1 MAKERV
7 QVQGIGGA
15 VPGISPTIQ
24 RGGQYSVQVQQA
36 GRNKLMDLA
45 DALGQVNP
53 ILQQYG
59 KLQQVQ
65 EQIGVDEAEL
75 IEDQNIIKEAQRAHK
90 RGGSGGFSPFANA
103 NRERAKRDHLIK
115 RYVDAK
121 MLPNLQAKVPQLLN
135 PSKYKNESEFLETVQ
150 GEIDTEWGNLSAEV
164 GSDFANSVAA
174 KAVWNSVASPF
185 KNSLRLKY
193 QQAEDEFLSQSN
205 VDAAGL
211 VLGDL
216 HKQKEEVTQDELSAV
231 ATNMDNRLAE
241 DVPGLTPAERT
252 SRIVSAYQTQA
263 ESLYAEGKYRD
274 ADKLLDNLK
283 GLKVNGVRIFD
294 TGSSL
299 EALNR
304 TRAKIN
310 TQIKQLDQQDDSDV
324 ADDIYDLYTSAAS
337 AVASGLTSDE
347 NIDNLQRDVVI
358 DYLTNAGYDAQF
370 AQEKAQE
377 LLASKD
383 FGQLETL
390 GLGYREKDT
399 TKQAWNSLT
408 GKITNFSTS
417 LATKTAAVLSKSNL
431 ADVDANVKTLLDQDP
446 KADVSAFL
454 RTGAG
459 VSNVPITDPRAR
471 ASALTQ
477 QQQSRASFWYE
488 DTEPFK
494 TANNSFEQGL
504 DAVVDVELYS
514 EEKDPNKRQNFRT
527 EGRNLF
533 QDKYLE
539 EVRDVQKRLSTLP
552 EPQRSEEMRKSVQT
566 IQNDV
571 EESWRDYKLL
581 ERNYN
586 KRFKPVI
593 EEAPEQ
599 LDVPELLDVADDNLE
614 SVLNSWDTAV
624 IEFSK
629 GLTSPKSMGLQI
641 IKAKAAI
648 SAPSVDDL
656 KYDSASRSKGF
667 DAVNYIEGKLNTAA
681 FKGNDNL
688 RKARQTL
695 RQIYGYKTPEELIAD
710 DVEEID
716 FRVTPVYESE
726 EQLLIDARAAFKQ
739 IPLYQEAITEMTL
752 DDVPQYKLLNQKFG
766 ISTSDQL
773 KVFVDEQR
781 RLLGTIK

>member
-59 KLQQVQ
+59 KLQKVQ
-65 EQIGVDEAEL
+65 EQIGVEEAEL

-90 RGGSGGFSPFANA
+90 RGGSGGFSPFAAA

-135 PSKYKNESEFLETVQ
+135 PSKYKNEAEFLETVQ
-150 GEIDTEWGNLSAEV
+150 TEIDTEWGNLSTEV

-185 KNSLRLKY
+185 KNKLRLQY
-193 QQAEDEFLSQSN
+193 QQAEDAFLAQSN

-231 ATNMDNRLAE
+231 ATNMDDRLAE

-283 GLKVNGVRIFD
+283 GLEVNGVRIFD

-347 NIDNLQRDVVI
+347 NIDNLQRDVVT

-431 ADVDANVKTLLDQDP
+431 ADVDANVKELLDQDP

-454 RTGAG
+454 KTGAG

-494 TANNSFEQGL
+494 TANDSFEQGL

-514 EEKDPNKRQNFRT
+514 LAPPSERQNFRT
-527 EGRNLF
+527 EDRNLF

-539 EVRDVQKRLSTLP
+539 EVRAVQKRLSTLP

-571 EESWRDYKLL
+571 EESWRDFKLV

-586 KRFKPVI
+586 ERFEPVI

-599 LDVPELLDVADDNLE
+599 LDVPELLDVADDKLE
-614 SVLNSWDTAV
+614 STLDSWYDASIELFKGVVTPSAGFEQAV
-624 IEFSK
+624 
-629 GLTSPKSMGLQI
+629 
-641 IKAKAAI
+641 KAKRAI

-656 KYDSASRSKGF
+656 KYDTASRNKAFSTIEFIDNKLGTKEFKDNSKLQ
-667 DAVNYIEGKLNTAA
+667 ESREL
-681 FKGNDNL
+681 L
-688 RKARQTL
+688 RKV
-695 RQIYGYKTPEELIAD
+695 YGYKTPEELTTD
-710 DVEEID
+710 DIEEID
-716 FRVTPVYESE
+716 FRITPVYESE
-726 EQLLIDARAAFKQ
+726 EQLLIDATAAFKQ
-739 IPLYQEAITEMTL
+739 IPLYQEAKTEVTL

-781 RLLGTIK
+781 RLLGKIK

>member
-53 ILQQYG
+53 LLQQYG
-59 KLQQVQ
+59 KLQKVQ
-65 EQIGVDEAEL
+65 EQIGIDEAEL

-90 RGGSGGFSPFANA
+90 RGGSGGFSPFAAA

-135 PSKYKNESEFLETVQ
+135 PSNYKNEAEFLDTVQ
-150 GEIDTEWGNLSAEV
+150 TEIDTEWSNLTTEV

-174 KAVWNSVASPF
+174 KAVWNSVANPF
-185 KNSLRLKY
+185 KNKLRLQY
-193 QQAEDEFLSQSN
+193 QQAEDDFLAQSN

-216 HKQKEEVTQDELSAV
+216 HKQKEEVSQEELAAV

-252 SRIVSAYQTQA
+252 ARIVSAYQTQA

-283 GLKVNGVRIFD
+283 GLEVNGVRIFD

-304 TRAKIN
+304 TRAKVN
-310 TQIKQLDQQDDSDV
+310 TQIKQLDQQDDSEV
-324 ADDIYDLYTSAAS
+324 ADDIYYLYNSAAA
-337 AVASGLTSDE
+337 AVASGLTGDE
-347 NIDNLQRDVVI
+347 NVDNFQKDSVI
-358 DYLTNAGYDAQF
+358 DYLLDAGYDEQF
-370 AQEKAQE
+370 ANDKAQE
-377 LLASKD
+377 LLETKD
-383 FGQLETL
+383 FGQLEAL
-390 GLGYREKDT
+390 GLKYREKDI
-399 TKQAWNSLT
+399 TKEAWRSLT
-408 GKITNFSTS
+408 GRITNFSTS

-431 ADVDANVKTLLDQDP
+431 AEVDANVKALLDQDP

-494 TANNSFEQGL
+494 TANDSFEQGL

-514 EEKDPNKRQNFRT
+514 EASANERQNFRT

-539 EVRDVQKRLSTLP
+539 EVRAVQKRLSTLP

-571 EESWRDYKLL
+571 EESWRDFKLL

-586 KRFKPVI
+586 ARFKPVI
-593 EEAPEQ
+593 EEEPEQ
-599 LDVPELLDVADDNLE
+599 IDIPELLDVADDKLE
-614 SVLNSWDTAV
+614 SVLDSWYDASVEMFKGIAAPSALFEQAV
-624 IEFSK
+624 
-629 GLTSPKSMGLQI
+629 
-641 IKAKAAI
+641 KAKRAI

-656 KYDSASRSKGF
+656 KYDTASRNRAFST
-667 DAVNYIEGKLNTAA
+667 IEFIDNKLGTKE
-681 FKGNDNL
+681 FKDNAKLQDSRELL
-688 RKARQTL
+688 RKV
-695 RQIYGYKTPEELIAD
+695 YGYKTPEELTVD

-716 FRVTPVYESE
+716 FRTTPVYESG
-726 EQLLIDARAAFKQ
+726 EQLLIDTKAAIKQ
-739 IPLYQEAITEMTL
+739 IPLYQKAKTEMTL
-752 DDVPQYKLLNQKFG
+752 DDVPQYKLLNEKFG
-766 ISTSDQL
+766 INTMEQL
-773 KVFVDEQR
+773 KVFFEEQK
-781 RLLGTIK
+781 RLLGNIK

>member
-1 MAKERV
+1 MAERV

-59 KLQQVQ
+59 QLQKVQ
-65 EQIGVDEAEL
+65 EQVGIEEAEL

-90 RGGSGGFSPFANA
+90 RGGSGGFSPFAAA

-135 PSKYKNESEFLETVQ
+135 PSNYKNEAEFLDTVQ
-150 GEIDTEWGNLSAEV
+150 TEIDTEWGNLATEV

-174 KAVWNSVASPF
+174 KAVWNSVANPF
-185 KNSLRLKY
+185 KNKLRLQY
-193 QQAEDEFLSQSN
+193 QQAEDDFLAQSN

-216 HKQKEEVTQDELSAV
+216 HKQKEEVSQEELAAV

-252 SRIVSAYQTQA
+252 ARIVSAYQTQA

-283 GLKVNGVRIFD
+283 GLEVNGVRIFD

-304 TRAKIN
+304 TRAKVN
-310 TQIKQLDQQDDSDV
+310 TQIKQLDQQDDSEV
-324 ADDIYDLYTSAAS
+324 ADDIYYLYNSAAA
-337 AVASGLTSDE
+337 AVASGLTGDE
-347 NIDNLQRDVVI
+347 NVDNFQKDSVI
-358 DYLTNAGYDAQF
+358 DYLLDAGYDEQF
-370 AQEKAQE
+370 ANDKAQE
-377 LLASKD
+377 LLETKD

-390 GLGYREKDT
+390 GLKYREKDI
-399 TKQAWNSLT
+399 TKEAWRSLT
-408 GKITNFSTS
+408 GRITNFSTS

-431 ADVDANVKTLLDQDP
+431 AEVDANVKALLDQDP

-494 TANNSFEQGL
+494 TANDSFEQGL

-514 EEKDPNKRQNFRT
+514 LAPPSERENFRT

-539 EVRDVQKRLSTLP
+539 EVRAVQKRLSTLP

-566 IQNDV
+566 IQKDV
-571 EESWRDYKLL
+571 QESWRDFKLL

-586 KRFKPVI
+586 ERFEPRI
-593 EEAPEQ
+593 EEAPEK

-614 SVLNSWDTAV
+614 SVLGSWVDASIEMFKAV
-624 IEFSK
+624 AVPSAGFVEV
-629 GLTSPKSMGLQI
+629 
-641 IKAKAAI
+641 IKAEPVI
-648 SAPSVDDL
+648 SVPSVDDL
-656 KYDSASRSKGF
+656 KYDTASRNKAFSTIDF
-667 DAVNYIEGKLNTAA
+667 IDDKLGTKKFKDNT
-681 FKGNDNL
+681 KLQESRELL
-688 RKARQTL
+688 RKV
-695 RQIYGYKTPEELIAD
+695 YGYKTPEELTAD
-710 DVEEID
+710 DLEEID
-716 FRVTPVYESE
+716 FRLTPVYESE
-726 EQLLIDARAAFKQ
+726 EQLLIDATAVFKQ
-739 IPLYQEAITEMTL
+739 IPLYQEAKTEMTL
-752 DDVPQYKLLNQKFG
+752 DDVPQYKLLNEKFG
-766 ISTSDQL
+766 ISTMQQL
-773 KVFVDEQR
+773 EFFVKEQK
-781 RLLGTIK
+781 RLLGKIR

>member
-59 KLQQVQ
+59 QLQKVQ
-65 EQIGVDEAEL
+65 EQIGIDEAEL

-90 RGGSGGFSPFANA
+90 RGGSGGFSPFAVA

-135 PSKYKNESEFLETVQ
+135 PSNYKNEAEFLDTVQ
-150 GEIDTEWGNLSAEV
+150 TEIDTEWGNLTTEV

-174 KAVWNSVASPF
+174 KAVWNSVANPF
-185 KNSLRLKY
+185 KNKLRLQY
-193 QQAEDEFLSQSN
+193 QKAEDEFLAQSN

-216 HKQKEEVTQDELSAV
+216 HKQKEEVNQEELAAI

-252 SRIVSAYQTQA
+252 ARIVSAYQTQA

-304 TRAKIN
+304 TRAKVN

-324 ADDIYDLYTSAAS
+324 ADDIYDLFTSAAS
-337 AVASGLTSDE
+337 AVASGLTGDE
-347 NIDNLQRDVVI
+347 NIDNLQSDAVI

-377 LLASKD
+377 LLSSKD

-408 GKITNFSTS
+408 GRITNFSTS

-431 ADVDANVKTLLDQDP
+431 AEVDANVKALLDQDP
-446 KADVSAFL
+446 KADVSDFL
-454 RTGAG
+454 KTGAG

-514 EEKDPNKRQNFRT
+514 EASANERQNFRT

-539 EVRDVQKRLSTLP
+539 EVRAVQKRLAFLP

-571 EESWRDYKLL
+571 KESWRDFKLL

-586 KRFKPVI
+586 IRFKPVI
-593 EEAPEQ
+593 EEPPEK

-614 SVLNSWDTAV
+614 NVLDSWDTAV
-624 IEFSK
+624 FEFAK
-629 GLTSPKSMGLQI
+629 GLTSPKTMGLQV
-641 IKAKAAI
+641 IKAKAAV
-648 SAPSVDDL
+648 SAPSVEDL
-656 KYDSASRSKGF
+656 RYDAASRNKAF
-667 DAVNYIEGKLNTAA
+667 DAVTYIEGKLNTAA
-681 FKGNDNL
+681 FKENDKL
-688 RKARQTL
+688 EKSRQTL
-695 RQIYGYKTPEELIAD
+695 RQIYGYKTPEELTAD
-710 DVEEID
+710 DVKEID
-716 FRVTPVYESE
+716 FRTTPVYESE
-726 EQLLIDARAAFKQ
+726 EQLLIDAEAVFRQ
-739 IPLYQEAITEMTL
+739 IPLYQKAITEMTL
-752 DDVPQYKLLNQKFG
+752 DDVPQYKLLNEKFG
-766 ISTSDQL
+766 ISTREQL
-773 KVFVDEQR
+773 KAFFEEQK
-781 RLLGTIK
+781 RLLGNIK

>member
-24 RGGQYSVQVQQA
+24 RGGQYSVQVRQA

-59 KLQQVQ
+59 QLQKVQ
-65 EQIGVDEAEL
+65 EQIGIDEAEL

-90 RGGSGGFSPFANA
+90 RGGSGGFSPFAAA

-135 PSKYKNESEFLETVQ
+135 PSNYKNEAEFLDTVQ
-150 GEIDTEWGNLSAEV
+150 TEIDTEWSNLTTEV

-174 KAVWNSVASPF
+174 KAVWNSVANPF
-185 KNSLRLKY
+185 KNKLRLQY
-193 QQAEDEFLSQSN
+193 QQAEDDFLAQSN

-216 HKQKEEVTQDELSAV
+216 HKQKEEVTQEELAAV

-252 SRIVSAYQTQA
+252 ARIVSAYQTQA

-283 GLKVNGVRIFD
+283 GLEVNGVRIFD

-299 EALNR
+299 ESLTR

-337 AVASGLTSDE
+337 AVASGLTGDE

-358 DYLTNAGYDAQF
+358 DYLTDAGYDAQS

-377 LLASKD
+377 LLSSKD

-390 GLGYREKDT
+390 GLGYRERDT

-431 ADVDANVKTLLDQDP
+431 ADVDANVKALLDQDP
-446 KADVSAFL
+446 KADVNAFL

-494 TANNSFEQGL
+494 TANDSFEQGL
-504 DAVVDVELYS
+504 DAVVDVELYA
-514 EEKDPNKRQNFRT
+514 EEKDSNKRQNFRT

-539 EVRDVQKRLSTLP
+539 EVRAVQKRLSTLP

-571 EESWRDYKLL
+571 KESWRDFKLL

-586 KRFKPVI
+586 ARFKPVI
-593 EEAPEQ
+593 EEEPEQ

-614 SVLNSWDTAV
+614 SVLDSWYDASVEMFKGIAAPSALFEQAV
-624 IEFSK
+624 
-629 GLTSPKSMGLQI
+629 
-641 IKAKAAI
+641 KAKRAI

-656 KYDSASRSKGF
+656 KYDTASRNRAFST
-667 DAVNYIEGKLNTAA
+667 IEFIDNKLGTKD
-681 FKGNDNL
+681 FKDNAKLQDSRELL
-688 RKARQTL
+688 RKV
-695 RQIYGYKTPEELIAD
+695 YGYKTPEELAAD
-710 DVEEID
+710 DVVEID
-716 FRVTPVYESE
+716 FRTTPVYESE
-726 EQLLIDARAAFKQ
+726 EQLLIDATAAFKQ
-739 IPLYQEAITEMTL
+739 IPLYQEAKTEMTL
-752 DDVPQYKLLNQKFG
+752 DDVPQYKLLNEKFG
-766 ISTSDQL
+766 INTMDQL
-773 KVFVDEQR
+773 EVFVKEQK
-781 RLLGTIK
+781 RLLGKIK

>member
-1 MAKERV
+1 MAERV

-59 KLQQVQ
+59 QLQKVQ
-65 EQIGVDEAEL
+65 EQIGVEEAEL

-90 RGGSGGFSPFANA
+90 RGGSGGFSPFAAA

-135 PSKYKNESEFLETVQ
+135 PSNYKNEAEFLDTVQ
-150 GEIDTEWGNLSAEV
+150 TEIDTEWGNLSTEV

-174 KAVWNSVASPF
+174 KAVWNSVANPF
-185 KNSLRLKY
+185 KNKLRLQY
-193 QQAEDEFLSQSN
+193 QKAEDEFLAQSN

-216 HKQKEEVTQDELSAV
+216 HKQKEEVNQEELAAI

-252 SRIVSAYQTQA
+252 ARIVSAYQTQA

-299 EALNR
+299 DSLNR

-324 ADDIYDLYTSAAS
+324 ADDIYYLYNSAAA
-337 AVASGLTSDE
+337 AVASGLTGDK
-347 NIDNLQRDVVI
+347 NVDNFQKETVI
-358 DYLTNAGYDAQF
+358 DYLLDAGYDAQF
-370 AQEKAQE
+370 ASDKAQE
-377 LLASKD
+377 LLETKD

-390 GLGYREKDT
+390 GLKYREKDI
-399 TKQAWNSLT
+399 TKEAWRTLT
-408 GKITNFSTS
+408 GRITNFSTS

-431 ADVDANVKTLLDQDP
+431 AEVDANVKALLDQDP
-446 KADVSAFL
+446 KADVSDFL
-454 RTGAG
+454 KTGAG

-504 DAVVDVELYS
+504 DAVIDVELYS
-514 EEKDPNKRQNFRT
+514 GEDPNKRQNFRT

-539 EVRDVQKRLSTLP
+539 EVRAVQKRLASLP
-552 EPQRSEEMRKSVQT
+552 EPQRSEEMRKNVQT
-566 IQNDV
+566 VQNDV
-571 EESWRDYKLL
+571 EESWRDFKVL

-593 EEAPEQ
+593 EEEPAK

-614 SVLNSWDTAV
+614 SVLDSWYDASVEMFKGIAAPSAV
-624 IEFSK
+624 FE
-629 GLTSPKSMGLQI
+629 QAV
-641 IKAKAAI
+641 KAKRAI

-656 KYDSASRSKGF
+656 KYDAASRNKAFSTIDFIDKKLGTKEF
-667 DAVNYIEGKLNTAA
+667 EGNTKLQESREL
-681 FKGNDNL
+681 L
-688 RKARQTL
+688 RKV
-695 RQIYGYKTPEELIAD
+695 YGYKTPEELTAD
-710 DVEEID
+710 DVAELD
-716 FRVTPVYESE
+716 FRTTPVYESE
-726 EQLLIDARAAFKQ
+726 EQLLIDTTAAVKQ
-739 IPLYQEAITEMTL
+739 MTLYQKAITEMTL
-752 DDVPQYKLLNQKFG
+752 DDVPQYKLLNEKFG
-766 ISTSDQL
+766 ISTMEQL
-773 KVFVDEQR
+773 KVFFEEQK
-781 RLLGTIK
+781 RLLGNIK

>member
-1 MAKERV
+1 MARERV
-7 QVQGIGGA
+7 QVQGLGDA

-59 KLQQVQ
+59 QLQKVQ
-65 EQIGVDEAEL
+65 EQIGIEEAEL

-90 RGGSGGFSPFANA
+90 RGGSGGFSPFAAA

-135 PSKYKNESEFLETVQ
+135 PSNYKNEAEFLDTVQ
-150 GEIDTEWGNLSAEV
+150 TEIDTEWGNLATEV

-174 KAVWNSVASPF
+174 KAVWNSVANPF
-185 KNSLRLKY
+185 KNKLRLQY
-193 QQAEDEFLSQSN
+193 QQAEDDFLAQSN

-216 HKQKEEVTQDELSAV
+216 HKQKEEVSQEELAAV

-252 SRIVSAYQTQA
+252 ARIVSAYQTQA

-283 GLKVNGVRIFD
+283 GLEVNGVRIFD

-299 EALNR
+299 ETLNR

-337 AVASGLTSDE
+337 AVATGLTGDE
-347 NIDNLQRDVVI
+347 NIDNLQRDAVI

-370 AQEKAQE
+370 AREKAQE
-377 LLASKD
+377 LLSSKD

-431 ADVDANVKTLLDQDP
+431 AEVDANVKALLDQDP

-454 RTGAG
+454 KTGAG

-504 DAVVDVELYS
+504 DDVVDVELYS
-514 EEKDPNKRQNFRT
+514 EASYNERQKLRT

-539 EVRDVQKRLSTLP
+539 EVRAVQKRLSTLP

-566 IQNDV
+566 IQKDV
-571 EESWRDYKLL
+571 QESWRDFKLL
-581 ERNYN
+581 EQNYN
-586 KRFKPVI
+586 ERFEPRI
-593 EEAPEQ
+593 EEAPEK

-614 SVLNSWDTAV
+614 SVLGSWVDASIEMFKAV
-624 IEFSK
+624 AVPSAGFVEV
-629 GLTSPKSMGLQI
+629 
-641 IKAKAAI
+641 IKAEPVI
-648 SAPSVDDL
+648 SVPSVDDL
-656 KYDSASRSKGF
+656 KYDTASRNKAFSTIDF
-667 DAVNYIEGKLNTAA
+667 IDNKLGTKK
-681 FKGNDNL
+681 FKDNKELQKSRELL
-688 RKARQTL
+688 RKV
-695 RQIYGYKTPEELIAD
+695 YGYKTPEELTTD
-710 DVEEID
+710 DLEEID
-716 FRVTPVYESE
+716 FRLTPVYESE
-726 EQLLIDARAAFKQ
+726 EQLLIDATAVFKQ
-739 IPLYQEAITEMTL
+739 IPLYQEAKTEMTL
-752 DDVPQYKLLNQKFG
+752 DDVPQYKLLNEKFG
-766 ISTSDQL
+766 ISTMQQL
-773 KVFVDEQR
+773 EFFVKEQK
-781 RLLGTIK
+781 RLLGKIR

>member
-59 KLQQVQ
+59 QLQKVQ
-65 EQIGVDEAEL
+65 EQIGIDEAEL

-90 RGGSGGFSPFANA
+90 RGGSGGFSPFAAA

-135 PSKYKNESEFLETVQ
+135 PSNYKNEAEFLDTVQ
-150 GEIDTEWGNLSAEV
+150 TEIDTEWGNLTAEV

-174 KAVWNSVASPF
+174 KAVWNSVANPF
-185 KNSLRLKY
+185 KNKLRLQY
-193 QQAEDEFLSQSN
+193 QKAEDEFLAQSN

-216 HKQKEEVTQDELSAV
+216 HKQKEEVNQEELAAI

-252 SRIVSAYQTQA
+252 ARIVSAYQTQA

-304 TRAKIN
+304 TRAKVN

-324 ADDIYDLYTSAAS
+324 ADDIYYLYNSAAA
-337 AVASGLTSDE
+337 AVASGLTGDK
-347 NIDNLQRDVVI
+347 NVDNFQKETVI
-358 DYLTNAGYDAQF
+358 DYLLDAGYDAQF
-370 AQEKAQE
+370 ASDKAQE
-377 LLASKD
+377 LLETKD

-390 GLGYREKDT
+390 GLKYREKDI
-399 TKQAWNSLT
+399 TKEAWRTLT
-408 GKITNFSTS
+408 GRITNFSTS

-431 ADVDANVKTLLDQDP
+431 AEVDANVKALLDQDP
-446 KADVSAFL
+446 KADVSDFL
-454 RTGAG
+454 KTGAG

-504 DAVVDVELYS
+504 DAVIDVELYP
-514 EEKDPNKRQNFRT
+514 EEDPNKRQNFRT

-539 EVRDVQKRLSTLP
+539 EVRAVQKRLAFLP
-552 EPQRSEEMRKSVQT
+552 EPQRSEEMRESVQT

-571 EESWRDYKLL
+571 KESWRDFKLL

-593 EEAPEQ
+593 EEEPAK

-614 SVLNSWDTAV
+614 NVLDSWDTAV
-624 IEFSK
+624 FEFAK
-629 GLTSPKSMGLQI
+629 GLTSPKTMGLQV
-641 IKAKAAI
+641 IKAKAAV
-648 SAPSVDDL
+648 SAPSVEDL
-656 KYDSASRSKGF
+656 RYDAASRNKAF
-667 DAVNYIEGKLNTAA
+667 DAVTYIEGKLNTAA
-681 FKGNDNL
+681 FKENDKL
-688 RKARQTL
+688 EKSRQTL
-695 RQIYGYKTPEELIAD
+695 RQIYGYKTPEELTAD
-710 DVEEID
+710 DVKEID
-716 FRVTPVYESE
+716 FRTTPVYESE
-726 EQLLIDARAAFKQ
+726 EQLLIDAEAVFRQ
-739 IPLYQEAITEMTL
+739 IPLYQKTKTEMTL
-752 DDVPQYKLLNQKFG
+752 DDVPQYKLLNEKFG
-766 ISTSDQL
+766 ISTREQL
-773 KVFVDEQR
+773 KVFVKEQK
-781 RLLGTIK
+781 RLLGNIK